1 MNNHLAFMQRAIA
14 LSENGLARTAHNPI
28 VGAVI
33 VGKDGSV
40 IAEGF
45 HDRASSAD
53 HAEVVALKIAGDKAR
68 GATMYVTLEPCNH
81 TGTTG
86 PCTNAIIDAGIATL
100 IFAVADPNPVASG
113 GAATL
118 KAAGI
123 EVVAGVGQ
131 DEAAYSNRAWLTKI
145 IKGRPFITWK
155 VAATLDGKVAALDGT
170 SKWIT
175 NEASR
180 ADVQKVRRSV
190 DAIMVGTQTVIAD
203 DPHLVPRDGIEG
215 ANPLRIVCGT
225 QDLPKSAKVFDS
237 AAPTKVIASKDLEVI
252 AAELLATGVN
262 HILLES
268 GPTLASAMLHGC
280 MLDELMIYQ
289 GPSLLG
295 AGKNFVAD
303 LGALTLDHAMR
314 MPRVSTE
321 TFGDD
326 VKSVYRI
333 TNE

>member
-1 MNNHLAFMQRAIA
+1 MNTHLAFMQRAIA
-14 LSENGLARTAHNPI
+14 LSEKGLGRTAPNPI

-33 VGKDGSV
+33 IGTDGSV

-45 HDRASSAD
+45 HDRQTSAD

-86 PCTNAIIDAGIATL
+86 PCTQAIIDAGIATVVY
-100 IFAVADPNPVASG
+100 AVTDPNPAAAG
-113 GAATL
+113 GASAL

-123 EVVAGVGQ
+123 EVIAGVGT
-131 DEAAYSNRAWLTKI
+131 DEAAYANSAWLTKI
-145 IKGRPFITWK
+145 LKGRPFITWK
-155 VAATLDGKVAALDGT
+155 VAATLDGKVAAMDGT

-203 DPHLVPRDGIEG
+203 DPHLIPRDGST
-215 ANPLRIVCGT
+215 AKNPLRIICGT
-225 QDLPKSAKVFDS
+225 QELSKSAKVFDS
-237 AAPTKVIASKDLEVI
+237 AAPTKVIASKDLEVV
-252 AAELLATGVN
+252 ATELLATGVN

-268 GPTLASAMLHGC
+268 GPTLGTALLQAG

-289 GPSLLG
+289 GASVLG

-303 LGALTLDHAMR
+303 LGATTLSDAMHLQR
-314 MPRVSTE
+314 TSTE

-333 TNE
+333 ASK

>member
-1 MNNHLAFMQRAIA
+1 MTHHLAFMQRAIA
-14 LSENGLARTAHNPI
+14 LSENGLGRTAPNPI

-33 VGKDGSV
+33 IGIDGSV

-45 HDRASSAD
+45 HDRTSSAD
-53 HAEVVALKIAGDKAR
+53 HAEVVALKNAGDRAQ

-86 PCTNAIIDAGIATL
+86 PCTQAIIDAGIKSVVY
-100 IFAVADPNPVASG
+100 AVSDPNTVAAG
-113 GAATL
+113 GAAVL

-123 EVVAGVGQ
+123 EVVAGVGV
-131 DEAAYSNRAWLTKI
+131 DEATHSNRAWLTKI

-155 VAATLDGKVAALDGT
+155 VAATLDGKVAASDGT
-170 SKWIT
+170 SQWIT

-180 ADVQKVRRSV
+180 GDVQKVRRSV

-203 DPHLVPRDGIEG
+203 NPHLVPHDGAAIK
-215 ANPLRIVCGT
+215 NPLRIVCGT
-225 QDLPKSAKVFDS
+225 QELPKGANIFDS
-237 AAPTKVIASKDLEVI
+237 AAPTKVIASKDLKVV
-252 AAELLATGVN
+252 AAELMATGVN

-268 GPTLASAMLHGC
+268 GPTLATALLQAG
-280 MLDELMIYQ
+280 MLDELMLYQ
-289 GPSLLG
+289 GASLLG
-295 AGKNFVAD
+295 TGKGFVAD
-303 LGALTLDHAMR
+303 LGITTVNNAMSMQR
-314 MPRVSTE
+314 ISTE

-333 TNE
+333 ASK

>member
-1 MNNHLAFMQRAIA
+1 MQRAIA
-14 LSENGLARTAHNPI
+14 LSENALVRTAPNPI

-33 VGKDGSV
+33 VATDGSV

-45 HDRASSAD
+45 HDRIKSAD

-81 TGTTG
+81 TGATA
-86 PCTNAIIDAGIATL
+86 PCTQAIIDAGIKSVVY
-100 IFAVADPNPVASG
+100 AVADPNTVAAG

-123 EVVAGVGQ
+123 EVVAGVGA
-131 DEAAYSNRAWLTKI
+131 DEATHSNRAWLTKI

-155 VAATLDGKVAALDGT
+155 VAATLDGKVAAVDGT

-190 DAIMVGTQTVIAD
+190 DAIMVGTQTAIAD
-203 DPHLVPRDGIEG
+203 DPHLVPRDGSV
-215 ANPLRIVCGT
+215 ASNPLRIVCGT
-225 QDLPKSAKVFDS
+225 QELPKGAHVFDD
-237 AAPTKVIASKDLEVI
+237 AAPTKVIASKDLKVI

-268 GPTLASAMLHGC
+268 GPTLATAMLKAG
-280 MLDELMIYQ
+280 MLDELMMYQ
-289 GPSLLG
+289 GASLLG
-295 AGKNFVAD
+295 AGKSFVAD
-303 LGALTLDHAMR
+303 LGVLTIENAISLQR
-314 MPRVSTE
+314 ISTE

-333 TNE
+333 AKV

>member
-1 MNNHLAFMQRAIA
+1 MQRAIA
-14 LSENGLARTAHNPI
+14 LSENGCGRTAPNPI

-33 VGKDGSV
+33 VATDGSV

-45 HDRASSAD
+45 HDRQSSPD
-53 HAEVVALKIAGDKAR
+53 HAEVVALKIAGDRAK

-86 PCTNAIIDAGIATL
+86 PCTQAIIDAGIATL
-100 IFAVADPNPVASG
+100 VYAVTDPNTEAAG
-113 GAATL
+113 GAAVL

-123 EVVAGVGQ
+123 EVIAGVGEE
-131 DEAAYSNRAWLTKI
+131 EAAYSNRAWLTKI

-155 VAATLDGKVAALDGT
+155 VAATLDGKVAAMDGT

-175 NEASR
+175 NEESR
-180 ADVQKVRRSV
+180 ADVQKVRRRV

-203 DPHLVPRDGIEG
+203 NPHLVPRDGLEG
-215 ANPLRIVCGT
+215 TNPLRIICGT
-225 QDLPKSAKVFDS
+225 QELPQGAQVLDS
-237 AAPTKVIASKDLEVI
+237 AAPTKVIASKDLEVV

-268 GPTLASAMLHGC
+268 GPTLASAMLHAC

-303 LGALTLDHAMR
+303 LGAVTLDHAMS

>member
-1 MNNHLAFMQRAIA
+1 MTNHLAFMQRAIA
-14 LSENGLARTAHNPI
+14 LSEKGLGRTAPNPI

-33 VGKDGSV
+33 IATDGTV

-45 HDRASSAD
+45 HDRHKSAD

-68 GATMYVTLEPCNH
+68 GATMFVTLEPCNH

-86 PCTNAIIDAGIATL
+86 PCTQAIIGAGIKSVV
-100 IFAVADPNPVASG
+100 FAVADPNPTASG

-123 EVVAGVGQ
+123 EVVAGVGV
-131 DEAAYSNRAWLTKI
+131 DEASYSNRAWLTKI
-145 IKGRPFITWK
+145 IEGRPFITWK
-155 VAATLDGKVAALDGT
+155 VAATLDGKIAAQDGT

-180 ADVQKVRRSV
+180 ADVQKVRRTV

-203 DPHLVPRDGIEG
+203 DPHLIPRDGLTSG
-215 ANPLRIVCGT
+215 NPLRIVCGT
-225 QDLPKSAKVFDS
+225 QELPKGAQVLDS
-237 AAPTKVIASKDLEVI
+237 AAPTKVIASKDLEVV
-252 AAELLATGVN
+252 ASELLATGVN

-268 GPTLASAMLHGC
+268 GPTLASAMVHAC

-303 LGALTLDHAMR
+303 LGALTLDHAMK

-326 VKSVYRI
+326 VKSIYRI

>member
-14 LSENGLARTAHNPI
+14 LSENGLARTAPNPI

-131 DEAAYSNRAWLTKI
+131 EQAAYSNRAWLTKI

-155 VAATLDGKVAALDGT
+155 VAATLDGKVAAMDGT

-225 QDLPKSAKVFDS
+225 QELPKSAKVFDS

>member
-1 MNNHLAFMQRAIA
+1 MQRAIA
-14 LSENGLARTAHNPI
+14 LSENGCGRTAPNPI

-33 VGKDGSV
+33 VATDGSV

-45 HDRASSAD
+45 HDRLTAPD

-86 PCTNAIIDAGIATL
+86 PCTQAIIDAGIAAVVY
-100 IFAVADPNPVASG
+100 AVADP
-113 GAATL
+113 
-118 KAAGI
+118 
-123 EVVAGVGQ
+123 
-131 DEAAYSNRAWLTKI
+131 
-145 IKGRPFITWK
+145 WK

-203 DPHLVPRDGIEG
+203 DPHLVPRDAKEG

-225 QDLPKSAKVFDS
+225 QELPKGAQVFDA

-289 GPSLLG
+289 GASLLG

-303 LGALTLDHAMR
+303 LGAVTLDHAMS

>member
-1 MNNHLAFMQRAIA
+1 MTHHLAFMQRAIA
-14 LSENGLARTAHNPI
+14 LSEKGLGRTAPNPI

-33 VGKDGSV
+33 IGTDGTV

-45 HDRASSAD
+45 HDRQSSAD

-68 GATMYVTLEPCNH
+68 GATMVVTLEPCNH
-81 TGTTG
+81 TGTTP
-86 PCTNAIIDAGIATL
+86 PCTQAIIDAGIKSVV
-100 IFAVADPNPVASG
+100 FAVADPNPAAAG
-113 GAATL
+113 GASVL
-118 KAAGI
+118 KSAGI
-123 EVVAGVGQ
+123 EVVAGVGVDQ
-131 DEAAYSNRAWLTKI
+131 ASYSNRAWLTKI

-155 VAATLDGKVAALDGT
+155 VAATLDGKIAAADGT

-180 ADVQKVRRSV
+180 ADVQKVRRTV

-203 DPHLVPRDGIEG
+203 DPHLIPRDGLTG
-215 ANPLRIVCGT
+215 GNPLRIVCGT
-225 QDLPKSAKVFDS
+225 QELPKGAQVLDS
-237 AAPTKVIASKDLEVI
+237 AAPTKVIASKDLEVV

-268 GPTLASAMLHGC
+268 GPTLASAMLHAC

-303 LGALTLDHAMR
+303 LGALTLDHAMK

>member
-1 MNNHLAFMQRAIA
+1 MNTHLAFMQRAIA
-14 LSENGLARTAHNPI
+14 LSENGCGRTAPNPI

-33 VGKDGSV
+33 VGTDGSV

-45 HDRASSAD
+45 HDRVSSAD

-86 PCTNAIIDAGIATL
+86 PCAQAIFDAGITTL
-100 IFAVADPNPVASG
+100 IYAVADPNPVASG
-113 GAATL
+113 GAAVL

-131 DEAAYSNRAWLTKI
+131 EEATYSNRAWLTKI

-155 VAATLDGKVAALDGT
+155 VAATLDGKVAAMDGT

-203 DPHLVPRDGIEG
+203 NPHLVPRDGKEG

-225 QDLPKSAKVFDS
+225 QELPKGAQVFDS

-289 GPSLLG
+289 GASLLG

-303 LGALTLDHAMR
+303 LGAVTLDHAMS

>member
-1 MNNHLAFMQRAIA
+1 MTNHLAFMQRAIA
-14 LSENGLARTAHNPI
+14 LSENGLGRTAPNPI
-28 VGAVI
+28 VCAVI
-33 VGKDGSV
+33 VATDGNV

-45 HDRASSAD
+45 HDRHKSPD
-53 HAEVVALKIAGDKAR
+53 HAEVVALKIAGDRAQ

-81 TGTTG
+81 AGTTP
-86 PCTNAIIDAGIATL
+86 PCTQAIIDAGIKTVVY
-100 IFAVADPNPVASG
+100 AVTDPNTVAAG
-113 GAATL
+113 GAAAL

-123 EVVAGVGQ
+123 EVVAGVGTE
-131 DEAAYSNRAWLTKI
+131 EATHSNRAWLTKI

-155 VAATLDGKVAALDGT
+155 VAATLDGKVAAMDGT

-203 DPHLVPRDGIEG
+203 DPYLIPRDGLAG
-215 ANPLRIVCGT
+215 NNPLRIVCGT
-225 QDLPKSAKVFDS
+225 QDLPKNANVFDS
-237 AAPTKVIASKDLEVI
+237 AAQTKVIASKDLKVI
-252 AAELLATGVN
+252 ASELLATGAN

-268 GPTLASAMLHGC
+268 GPTLATALLQAG

-289 GPSLLG
+289 SASVLG
-295 AGKNFVAD
+295 AGKSFVAD
-303 LGALTLDHAMR
+303 LGVLTIENAMSMQR
-314 MPRVSTE
+314 ISTE

-333 TNE
+333 AKV

>member
-1 MNNHLAFMQRAIA
+1 MQRAIA
-14 LSENGLARTAHNPI
+14 LSENGLGRTAPNPI
-28 VGAVI
+28 VCAVI
-33 VGKDGSV
+33 VATDGNV

-45 HDRASSAD
+45 HDRHKSPD
-53 HAEVVALKIAGDKAR
+53 HAEVVALKIAGDRAQ

-81 TGTTG
+81 AGTTP
-86 PCTNAIIDAGIATL
+86 PCTQAIIDAGIKTVVY
-100 IFAVADPNPVASG
+100 AVTDPNTVAAG
-113 GAATL
+113 GAAAL

-123 EVVAGVGQ
+123 EVVAGVGTE
-131 DEAAYSNRAWLTKI
+131 EATHSNRAWLTKI

-155 VAATLDGKVAALDGT
+155 VAATLDGKVAAMDGT

-203 DPHLVPRDGIEG
+203 DPYLIPRDGLAG
-215 ANPLRIVCGT
+215 NNPLRIVCGT
-225 QDLPKSAKVFDS
+225 QDLPKNANVFDS
-237 AAPTKVIASKDLEVI
+237 AAQTKVIASKDLKVI
-252 AAELLATGVN
+252 ASELLATGAN

-268 GPTLASAMLHGC
+268 GPTLATALLQAG

-289 GPSLLG
+289 SASVLG
-295 AGKNFVAD
+295 AGKSFVAD
-303 LGALTLDHAMR
+303 LGVLTIENAMSMQR
-314 MPRVSTE
+314 ISTE

-333 TNE
+333 AKV

>member
-1 MNNHLAFMQRAIA
+1 MTHHLAFMQRAIA
-14 LSENGLARTAHNPI
+14 LSENALGRTAPNPI

-33 VGKDGSV
+33 VATDGSV

-45 HDRASSAD
+45 HDRIKSAD

-81 TGTTG
+81 TGTTA
-86 PCTNAIIDAGIATL
+86 PCTQAIIDAGIKSVVY
-100 IFAVADPNPVASG
+100 AVADPNTVAAG

-123 EVVAGVGQ
+123 EVVAGVGA
-131 DEAAYSNRAWLTKI
+131 DEATHSNRAWLTKI

-155 VAATLDGKVAALDGT
+155 VAATLDGKVAAVDGT

-203 DPHLVPRDGIEG
+203 DPHLVPRDGS
-215 ANPLRIVCGT
+215 AANNPLRIVCGT
-225 QDLPKSAKVFDS
+225 QELPKGANVFDD
-237 AAPTKVIASKDLEVI
+237 AAPTKVIASKDLKVI
-252 AAELLATGVN
+252 AYELLATGVN

-268 GPTLASAMLHGC
+268 GPTLATAMLTAG
-280 MLDELMIYQ
+280 MLDELMMYQ
-289 GPSLLG
+289 GASVLG
-295 AGKNFVAD
+295 AGKSFVAD
-303 LGALTLDHAMR
+303 LGVLTIENAMSMQR
-314 MPRVSTE
+314 ISTE

-333 TNE
+333 AKV

>member
-1 MNNHLAFMQRAIA
+1 MNTHLAFMQRAIA
-14 LSENGLARTAHNPI
+14 LSEKGLGRTAPNPI

-33 VGKDGSV
+33 IGTDGSV

-45 HDRASSAD
+45 HDRQTSAD
-53 HAEVVALKIAGDKAR
+53 HAEVVSLKIAGDKAR
-68 GATMYVTLEPCNH
+68 GATMVVTLEPCNH
-81 TGTTG
+81 TGTTP
-86 PCTNAIIDAGIATL
+86 PCTQVIIDAGISTVVY
-100 IFAVADPNPVASG
+100 AVTDPNPQAAG
-113 GAATL
+113 GASVL

-123 EVVAGVGQ
+123 EVVTGVGEA
-131 DEAAYSNRAWLTKI
+131 EAAYSNRAWLTKI

-155 VAATLDGKVAALDGT
+155 VAATLDGKIAALDGT

-175 NEASR
+175 SEASR
-180 ADVQKVRRSV
+180 ADVQKVRRTV

-203 DPHLVPRDGIEG
+203 DPHLIPRDGLTG
-215 ANPLRIVCGT
+215 GNPLRIVCGT
-225 QDLPKSAKVFDS
+225 QELPKNAQVLDS
-237 AAPTKVIASKDLEVI
+237 AAPTKVIASKDLDVV

-268 GPTLASAMLHGC
+268 GPTLASAMLHAC

-303 LGALTLDHAMR
+303 LGALTLDHAMK

-326 VKSVYRI
+326 VKSIYRI

>member
-1 MNNHLAFMQRAIA
+1 MTNHLAFMQRAIA
-14 LSENGLARTAHNPI
+14 LSEKGLGRTAPNPI

-33 VGKDGSV
+33 IGTDGSV

-45 HDRASSAD
+45 HDRQTSAD
-53 HAEVVALKIAGDKAR
+53 HVEVVALKIAGEKAR
-68 GATMYVTLEPCNH
+68 GATMVVTLEPCNH

-86 PCTNAIIDAGIATL
+86 PCTQAIIDAGIATVVY
-100 IFAVADPNPVASG
+100 AVTDPNPAASG

-123 EVVAGVGQ
+123 EVVVGVGV
-131 DEAAYSNRAWLTKI
+131 DEAAYANRAWLTKI

-180 ADVQKVRRSV
+180 ADVQKVRRMV

-203 DPHLVPRDGIEG
+203 DPHLIPRDGLAG
-215 ANPLRIVCGT
+215 NNPLRIICGT
-225 QDLPKSAKVFDS
+225 QELPKGAQVLDS
-237 AAPTKVIASKDLEVI
+237 AAPTKVIASKDLEVV

-268 GPTLASAMLHGC
+268 GPTLASAMLHAC

-303 LGALTLDHAMR
+303 LGALTLDHAMK

-326 VKSVYRI
+326 VKSIYRI

>member
-1 MNNHLAFMQRAIA
+1 MTHHLAFMQRAIA
-14 LSENGLARTAHNPI
+14 LSENGLGRTAPNPI

-33 VGKDGSV
+33 VGADGTV

-45 HDRASSAD
+45 HNRAARAD

-81 TGTTG
+81 TGSTG
-86 PCTNAIIDAGIATL
+86 PCTQAIIDAGIKSVVY
-100 IFAVADPNPVASG
+100 AVADPNTVAAG

-123 EVVAGVGQ
+123 EVVAGVGA
-131 DEAAYSNRAWLTKI
+131 DEATHSNRAWLTKI

-155 VAATLDGKVAALDGT
+155 VAATLDGKVAAVDGT

-203 DPHLVPRDGIEG
+203 DPHLVPRDGSV
-215 ANPLRIVCGT
+215 ASNPLRIVCGT
-225 QDLPKSAKVFDS
+225 QELPKGANVFDD
-237 AAPTKVIASKDLEVI
+237 AAPTKVIASKDLKVI
-252 AAELLATGVN
+252 ASELLATGVN

-268 GPTLASAMLHGC
+268 GPTLATAMLTAG
-280 MLDELMIYQ
+280 MLDELMMYQ
-289 GPSLLG
+289 GASVLG
-295 AGKNFVAD
+295 AGKSFVAD
-303 LGALTLDHAMR
+303 LGVLTIENAISLQR
-314 MPRVSTE
+314 ISTE

-333 TNE
+333 AKV

>member
-1 MNNHLAFMQRAIA
+1 MQRAIA
-14 LSENGLARTAHNPI
+14 LSENALVRTAPNPI

-33 VGKDGSV
+33 VATDGSV

-45 HDRASSAD
+45 HDRHKSPD
-53 HAEVVALKIAGDKAR
+53 HAEVVALKIAGEKAR

-81 TGTTG
+81 TGTTP
-86 PCTNAIIDAGIATL
+86 PCTQAIIDAGIKSVVY
-100 IFAVADPNPVASG
+100 AVADPNTVAAG

-123 EVVAGVGQ
+123 EVVAGVGA
-131 DEAAYSNRAWLTKI
+131 DEATHSNRAWLTKI

-155 VAATLDGKVAALDGT
+155 VAATLDGKVAAVDGT

-203 DPHLVPRDGIEG
+203 DPHLVPRDGSV
-215 ANPLRIVCGT
+215 ASNPLRIVCGT
-225 QDLPKSAKVFDS
+225 QELPKGAHVFDD
-237 AAPTKVIASKDLEVI
+237 AAPTKVIASKDLKVI

-268 GPTLASAMLHGC
+268 GPTLATAMLKAG
-280 MLDELMIYQ
+280 MLDELMMYQ
-289 GPSLLG
+289 GASLLG
-295 AGKNFVAD
+295 AGKSFVAD
-303 LGALTLDHAMR
+303 LGVLTIQNAMSMQR
-314 MPRVSTE
+314 ISTE

-333 TNE
+333 AKV

>member
-1 MNNHLAFMQRAIA
+1 MNTHLAFMQRAIA
-14 LSENGLARTAHNPI
+14 LSEKGLGRTAPNPI

-33 VGKDGSV
+33 VATDGSV

-45 HDRASSAD
+45 HDRHVSPD
-53 HAEVVALKIAGDKAR
+53 HAEVVALKIAGDRAKS
-68 GATMYVTLEPCNH
+68 ATMYVTLEPCNH

-86 PCTNAIIDAGIATL
+86 PCTQAVIDAGIAAVVY
-100 IFAVADPNPVASG
+100 AVADPNPVASG
-113 GAATL
+113 GAAAL

-123 EVVAGVGQ
+123 EVIAGVGE
-131 DEAAYSNRAWLTKI
+131 DEASYSNRAWLTKI

-155 VAATLDGKVAALDGT
+155 VAATLDGKIAALDGT

-203 DPHLVPRDGIEG
+203 DPHLVPRDGLTG
-215 ANPLRIVCGT
+215 SNPLRIVCGT
-225 QDLPKSAKVFDS
+225 QELPQGAQVLDS
-237 AAPTKVIASKDLEVI
+237 AAPTKVIASKDLEVV

-268 GPTLASAMLHGC
+268 GPTLASAMLHAC

-303 LGALTLDHAMR
+303 LGALTLDHAMK

-326 VKSVYRI
+326 VKSIYRI

>member
-1 MNNHLAFMQRAIA
+1 MTHHLAFMQRAIA
-14 LSENGLARTAHNPI
+14 LSENALGRTAPNPI

-33 VGKDGSV
+33 VATDGSV

-45 HDRASSAD
+45 HDRAISND

-68 GATMYVTLEPCNH
+68 GATMFVTLEPCNH
-81 TGTTG
+81 TGTTP
-86 PCTNAIIDAGIATL
+86 PCTQAIIDAGIATL
-100 IFAVADPNPVASG
+100 VYAVSDPNTVAAG

-118 KAAGI
+118 TAAGI
-123 EVVAGVGQ
+123 EVIAGVGT
-131 DEAAYSNRAWLTKI
+131 DEAAHSNRAWLTKI
-145 IKGRPFITWK
+145 IQGRPFITWK
-155 VAATLDGKVAALDGT
+155 VAATLDGKVAAADGT

-180 ADVQKVRRSV
+180 ADVQKVRRGV

-203 DPHLVPRDGIEG
+203 DPHLIPRDDVK
-215 ANPLRIVCGT
+215 ATNPLRIVCGT
-225 QDLPKSAKVFDS
+225 QELPKSAQVFDG
-237 AAPTKVIASKDLEVI
+237 AAQTKVIASKDLKVI
-252 AAELLATGVN
+252 ASELLATGAN

-268 GPTLASAMLHGC
+268 GPTLATALLQAG

-289 GPSLLG
+289 GASVLG
-295 AGKNFVAD
+295 AGKSFVAD
-303 LGALTLDHAMR
+303 LGISSIENAMSMQR
-314 MPRVSTE
+314 ISTE

-333 TNE
+333 AGK

>member
-1 MNNHLAFMQRAIA
+1 MTHHLAFMQRAIA
-14 LSENGLARTAHNPI
+14 LSENGLGRTAPNPI

-33 VGKDGSV
+33 IGTDGSV

-45 HDRASSAD
+45 HDRTTSAD
-53 HAEVVALKIAGDKAR
+53 HAEVAALKIAGAR
-68 GATMYVTLEPCNH
+68 AQGATMYVTLEPCNH

-86 PCTNAIIDAGIATL
+86 PCAQAIIDAGIATL
-100 IFAVADPNPVASG
+100 VYAVTDPNPVASG
-113 GAATL
+113 GAAAL
-118 KAAGI
+118 KAAAI

-131 DEAAYSNRAWLTKI
+131 EEAAYANRAWLTKI

-203 DPHLVPRDGIEG
+203 DPHLVPRDGKEG
-215 ANPLRIVCGT
+215 DNPLRIVCGT
-225 QDLPKSAKVFDS
+225 QELPKGAQVFDN

-268 GPTLASAMLHGC
+268 GPTLASAMLHDC

-303 LGALTLDHAMR
+303 LGAVTLDHAMS

>member
-1 MNNHLAFMQRAIA
+1 MQRAIA
-14 LSENGLARTAHNPI
+14 LSENGLGRTAPNPI

-33 VGKDGSV
+33 VAADGTV

-45 HDRASSAD
+45 HDRTSCAD
-53 HAEVVALKIAGDKAR
+53 HAEVVALKNAGERAR

-81 TGTTG
+81 TGATA
-86 PCTNAIIDAGIATL
+86 PCTQAIIDAGIKSVVY
-100 IFAVADPNPVASG
+100 AVSDPNPVAAG
-113 GAATL
+113 GAAVL

-123 EVVAGVGQ
+123 DVVAGVGV
-131 DEAAYSNRAWLTKI
+131 DEATHSNRAWLTKI

-155 VAATLDGKVAALDGT
+155 VAATLDGKVAAVDAT
-170 SKWIT
+170 SQWIT

-203 DPHLVPRDGIEG
+203 DPHLIPRDGNTG
-215 ANPLRIVCGT
+215 SNPLRIVCGT
-225 QDLPKSAKVFDS
+225 QELPKDANVFNDV
-237 AAPTKVIASKDLEVI
+237 APTKVIASKDLGVI
-252 AAELLATGVN
+252 ASELLALGVN

-268 GPTLASAMLHGC
+268 GPTLATAMLQAG
-280 MLDELMIYQ
+280 MLDELMMYQ
-289 GPSLLG
+289 SSSVLG
-295 AGKNFVAD
+295 AGKSFVAD
-303 LGALTLDHAMR
+303 LGVLSIDNAIR
-314 MPRVSTE
+314 MQRISTE

-333 TNE
+333 VKA